1 MDDLESAK
9 QLQFVCSLEM
19 IHHTV
24 AHAHRLVPGNAVMSP
39 WEPGVRRYGPGV
51 VTAKTEH
58 QDSLSADGRTSLWV
72 RMWSGCVALVPRS
85 LVVHIP
91 TSDYSRIVRELQ
103 QGVSSLSHSWP
114 CTPTPPWGCQ
124 SAPHHRHPTTCC
136 WPRCVCGLES
146 RDGCERAELE
156 KQASLL
162 SEDLAATE
170 TARSK
175 SPFSM
180 AGEGV
185 KPMVSSPRVRLK
197 RDQNRPPWR
206 YWRRSTPEPQH
217 RKPVCNVRLALVQ
230 SALRLEARSSTSRPR
245 SAERRKEASI
255 QAWFAIR
262 TEP

>member
-1 MDDLESAK
+1 MLY
-9 QLQFVCSLEM
+9 LFT
-19 IHHTV
+19 IHTLV
-24 AHAHRLVPGNAVMSP
+24 ANLVNGSHSFL
-39 WEPGVRRYGPGV
+39 PGV
-51 VTAKTEH
+51 AE
-58 QDSLSADGRTSLWV
+58 GRTSLWV

-103 QGVSSLSHSWP
+103 EGVSSLSHSWP

-146 RDGCERAELE
+146 TDGCERAELE
-156 KQASLL
+156 KQANLL

-185 KPMVSSPRVRLK
+185 KPMVSSPQVRLK

-206 YWRRSTPEPQH
+206 YWRRSTPEPH
-217 RKPVCNVRLALVQ
+217 RKPGEEVKSLLTDPC
-230 SALRLEARSSTSRPR
+230 P
-245 SAERRKEASI
+245 
-255 QAWFAIR
+255 
-262 TEP
+262 PPY